1 MPNGVAFFYIF
12 GIIVPIMLMIR
23 LQRVGRKNDP
33 SFRVVI
39 TEKANAAKS
48 GAFLEVVGSYDA
60 RKDRVQLKPDRIQHW
75 LSHGAKASATVH
87 NILVNAKVINAPKVN
102 ALPSK
107 KSKPEE
113 AKTEAPA
120 PAQKTEEMAP
130 VTTVEAK
137 AEETTKAETPAEGV
151 APTLTAGAP
160 TSPDASVGEEKKEE
174 VTA

>member
-1 MPNGVAFFYIF
+1 
-12 GIIVPIMLMIR
+12 MIR

-33 SFRVVI
+33 SFRVVV

-120 PAQKTEEMAP
+120 QKTEEMAP
-130 VTTVEAK
+130 AAVEAK
-137 AEETTKAETPAEGV
+137 AEETAKAETPAEGV
-151 APTLTAGAP
+151 APTLTAGTP

>member
-1 MPNGVAFFYIF
+1 
-12 GIIVPIMLMIR
+12 MLMIR

-113 AKTEAPA
+113 AKAETPA
-120 PAQKTEEMAP
+120 PGQKAEEMAP
-130 VTTVEAK
+130 T
-137 AEETTKAETPAEGV
+137 EGT

-160 TSPDASVGEEKKEE
+160 TSPDASVGEAKAEE
-174 VTA
+174 TPAA